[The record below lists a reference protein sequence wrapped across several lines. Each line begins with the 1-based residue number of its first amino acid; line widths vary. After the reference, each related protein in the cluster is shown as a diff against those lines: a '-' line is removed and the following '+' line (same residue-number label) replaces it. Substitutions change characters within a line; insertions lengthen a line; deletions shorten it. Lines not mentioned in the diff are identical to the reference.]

1 MQTDI
6 LLAEIYYVLEK
17 LRRADTRGTLI
28 VNHRLQPHTELLR
41 PVPGKIKKRVI
52 QASKARAHN
61 KGHTVM
67 MANAGVY
74 RENGPM
80 ELFIRVV
87 GAQGV
92 LYRRG

>member
-1 MQTDI
+1 MQTNI
-6 LLAEIYYVLEK
+6 LLAKIYYVLEK

-28 VNHRLQPHTELLR
+28 VNHRLQPHTKLLR
-41 PVPGKIKKRVI
+41 PVPGKIKKRI

-74 RENGPM
+74 CENGLM

-92 LYRRG
+92 LYQRG